1 MKKTLQTSDFKT
13 GQKVWV
19 DNLEKDRLEKWI
31 VKAVTINSVTTEN
44 KKSKE
49 TFRFYEKGGQF
60 LLKNRETNL
69 VSHVLYTKR
78 RKAKKERRKRRCISI
93 REWFFFVGLMI
104 GTLILEWMQL
114 EIPYLYFIQLCILT
128 VMNMKFF
135 FNVFILNQGKKFG
148 GDKDYIVFNLTF
160 LLELVLIDN
169 PNTSMDTLFLISG
182 GIAYVLSTFLW
193 LFRKLLEVI
202 LCLLGDE

>member
-1 MKKTLQTSDFKT
+1 MNEQIKKLKV

-31 VKAVTINSVTTEN
+31 IKTVTINSVTVEN

-49 TFRFYEKGGQF
+49 VFRFYEKGGQF

-78 RKAKKERRKRRCISI
+78 RTAKKERRKKRCISI
-93 REWFFFVGLMI
+93 REWLFFVGLMI

-114 EIPYLYFIQLCILT
+114 EIPYLYLIQLCILT
-128 VMNMKFF
+128 VMDVKFF

-160 LLELVLIDN
+160 LLELILIEN

-193 LFRKLLEVI
+193 LLRKVLEGI
-202 LCLLGDE
+202 LYLLGDE